1 MSRTFEKMRTET
13 VMQKYGDLIG
23 HSTRAL
29 NLAIETHGALSIEA
43 AHEHLILGLMHNQTG
58 DFEGAEP
65 HIWSH
70 VTLAQQRYGSNSDE
84 LLTGLILLSN
94 NCIGRGWWREESQS
108 VFDRLKFVSQR
119 CPGRRDLL
127 LEVLCDRVLK
137 CQSSNDSASQQRGFI
152 LSLMALSWFVR
163 HQSDSEIYQ
172 KFSPLLKTVFVSY
185 GFVGDW
191 WEWLIKYSNHN
202 LHDIIGLISILLE
215 KHLLP
220 SDNPPS
226 VTAEMGYEGLN
237 DLIREFP
244 IHREHDLRQRI
255 IASGGQPV
263 RLQFIC
269 TMCGSRDLRTMF
281 MEPYYPISTLD
292 NIEVDP
298 GDIDLCVLNER
309 EPSEYEGQGHTEGW
323 QFWCDKC
330 RMVPNLEVR
339 DEEAAQ
345 EKALARWLLDNCP
358 QDQWAQANE
367 NGHPKG

>member
-1 MSRTFEKMRTET
+1 
-13 VMQKYGDLIG
+13 MQMFQDLIG
-23 HSTRAL
+23 HTARELDS
-29 NLAIETHGALSIEA
+29 AIESHGAHSIEA
-43 AHEHLILGLMHNQTG
+43 AHEHLILGLMHYQIG

-65 HIWSH
+65 HIWSY
-70 VTLAQQRYGSNSDE
+70 VTLSQQKYGSNSDE

-137 CQSSNDSASQQRGFI
+137 CQSSNDSGSQQRGFI
-152 LSLMALSWFVR
+152 LSLMALSWCVR
-163 HQSDSEIYQ
+163 HQSDSEIYE
-172 KFSPLLKTVFVSY
+172 KFLPLLKIVFVSY

-215 KHLLP
+215 KHLLL
-220 SDNPPS
+220 SDKLPPLG
-226 VTAEMGYEGLN
+226 AEMREKALN
-237 DLIREFP
+237 ALLCEFP
-244 IHREHDLRQRI
+244 LCEQHDLRQRI

-263 RLQFIC
+263 RLQFKC
-269 TMCGSRDLRTMF
+269 NMCGSRDLRTKF

-298 GDIDLCVLNER
+298 GNIEICVLNER
-309 EPSEYEGQGHTEGW
+309 EPSKYEGQGHSEGW
-323 QFWCDKC
+323 QFWCDTC
-330 RMVPNLEVR
+330 HLMPNLDVR
-339 DEEAAQ
+339 NEEAAQ

-358 QDQWAQANE
+358 QDEPHQPLKTGAHGDDQR
-367 NGHPKG
+367 